1 LPNNNQEA
9 DGVALGRPSR
19 RAALQLLLGGAA
31 VMLTH
36 DGRLGMMEARAEA
49 ASNKELKRDDDST

>member
-1 LPNNNQEA
+1 MPNNNQEA

-31 VMLTH
+31 VMLTP